1 MLTMVTFFDKYHV
14 TTCNIGFKN
23 GKSFN
28 YHGQLETQ

>member
-1 MLTMVTFFDKYHV
+1 MLTMVTFFDKYYV

-28 YHGQLETQ
+28 NYGQSKTQ